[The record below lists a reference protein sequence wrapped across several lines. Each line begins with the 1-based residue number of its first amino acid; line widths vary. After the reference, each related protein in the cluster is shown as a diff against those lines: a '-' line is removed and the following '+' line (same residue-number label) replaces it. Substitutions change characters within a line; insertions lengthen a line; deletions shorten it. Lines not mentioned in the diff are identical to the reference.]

1 MRALLNSSEEETPQ
15 RPNCAAPPRQAFS
28 PSLLDTPTESS
39 QETQASQESQDS
51 LETLPAATPPVTNA
65 EKTSPADSVSSSS
78 QAREVVDVQTPNAK
92 IEHDEYFEL
101 IQEKAPRVLVR
112 PHTRRPRLY
121 QHKVETL
128 PALLLVD
135 AVDDGV
141 RLASPGIRWSIYD
154 STWEV
159 VLTASL
165 GWRSLKNK
173 SRSHQVRPSTA
184 IYAFL
189 RKLVYVGAP
198 IRFTHL
204 CKVHCHNLFTKGNVE
219 AVVDVD
225 DVQKARKLR
234 DEFIQ
239 EHKADTKSWKKV
251 TTLTQPPPK
260 APCKRSERI
269 QQQTSQKLTQE
280 QFKAVHAKIKALE
293 AAKFKANEEAKR
305 ARLNSQQRTRD
316 LKKTIRSVVREQMD
330 KFKTNVN
337 RQLKNVRGTVGKH
350 KAKTDEDFQSFQAGL
365 EERLANVSED
375 VRELIEADLRARV
388 QELADKV
395 DELTSGLDESN
406 ELRIKSHKRT
416 RKMLETL
423 NARVTTTNKKMKRTN
438 KKGKK
443 KAKKRGTGRGSND
456 ENREAAPPP
465 SVAPAIVARPPTPMV
480 SVRSD
485 PAYPMYGTPPPSVHT
500 RVPAVPHYAT
510 AGAQY
515 VSPAFANRNFAR

>member
-1 MRALLNSSEEETPQ
+1 MRALLNSSEEETSQ
-15 RPNCAAPPRQAFS
+15 RPNCAAPPAQAFS
-28 PSLLDTPTESS
+28 PSLLHTPTESS
-39 QETQASQESQDS
+39 QETHASQDSQDS

-65 EKTSPADSVSSSS
+65 ENTSPADSVSSSS
-78 QAREVVDVQTPNAK
+78 QAREVVDVETPNAK
-92 IEHDEYFEL
+92 IEHDEYFEI
-101 IQEKAPRVLVR
+101 IQEKAPRVLMR
-112 PHTRRPRLY
+112 PLTRRPRLY
-121 QHKVETL
+121 QHKVEKL

-141 RLASPGIRWSIYD
+141 RLAAPGIRWCIYD
-154 STWEV
+154 CDWEV

-189 RKLVYVGAP
+189 RKVVYVGAP

-204 CKVHCHNLFTKGNVE
+204 NKVHCHNLFTKGKVA

-234 DEFIQ
+234 DEFI
-239 EHKADTKSWKKV
+239 EENKTNTKLWKKV
-251 TTLTQPPPK
+251 ATLTQPSPK

-269 QQQTSQKLTQE
+269 QQQTSQKLTE
-280 QFKAVHAKIKALE
+280 KQFKVVHQKIQELE
-293 AAKFKANEEAKR
+293 AAKLKANEEAKR

-316 LKKTIRSVVREQMD
+316 LKKTIRGVVREQME

-337 RQLKNVRGTVGKH
+337 RQLNNVRGTVKKH
-350 KAKTDEDFQSFQAGL
+350 KAQSNADFESFRAGL

-388 QELADKV
+388 EELSEKV
-395 DELTSGLDESN
+395 DELTSGLDKSN
-406 ELRIKSHKRT
+406 DLRIKCQKRT

-423 NARVTTTNKKMKRTN
+423 NARVTTTNKKMKRS

-443 KAKKRGTGRGSND
+443 KPKRGGRGRRGND

-465 SVAPAIVARPPTPMV
+465 SVVPAIVARPPTPMV
-480 SVRSD
+480 SVVSD
-485 PAYPMYGTPPPSVHT
+485 PGYTVYGTPPPRVHT
-500 RVPAVPHYAT
+500 RVPAVPHFAT
-510 AGAQY
+510 TGAQY

>member
-15 RPNCAAPPRQAFS
+15 RPNCAAPPAQAFS

-39 QETQASQESQDS
+39 QDTQASQESQDS

-65 EKTSPADSVSSSS
+65 ENTSPADSVSSSS

-101 IQEKAPRVLVR
+101 IQEKAARVLVR

-121 QHKVETL
+121 QHKVETF

-159 VLTASL
+159 VFTASL

-189 RKLVYVGAP
+189 RKVVYVGAP

-204 CKVHCHNLFTKGNVE
+204 KKVHCHNLFTKGNVE

-225 DVQKARKLR
+225 DVQKARDLR
-234 DEFIQ
+234 DEFIKEQ
-239 EHKADTKSWKKV
+239 KSNTKSWQKV
-251 TTLTQPPPK
+251 PTLTQPPLN

-269 QQQTSQKLTQE
+269 QQQTEQRLTQE
-280 QFKAVHAKIKALE
+280 QFKLVHKKIQELETAKL
-293 AAKFKANEEAKR
+293 KANEEAKR

-316 LKKTIRSVVREQMD
+316 LKKTIRGVVREQME

-337 RQLKNVRGTVGKH
+337 RQLKNVRGTVGRH
-350 KAKTDEDFQSFQAGL
+350 KDKTNEDFKSFQAGL

-395 DELTSGLDESN
+395 AELTSGLDESN
-406 ELRIKSHKRT
+406 ELRIKSNKRT

-423 NARVTTTNKKMKRTN
+423 NARVTTTNKKMKKT

-443 KAKKRGTGRGSND
+443 KAKKKGKSND

-480 SVRSD
+480 SVHSD
-485 PAYPMYGTPPPSVHT
+485 PAYRMYGTPPPSVHT
-500 RVPAVPHYAT
+500 RVPPVPHYT
-510 AGAQY
+510 TTGAQY